1 MQPGPA
7 RNRPKIALVHHDTAR
22 TTQARSCWRSV
33 ERPRRARKRPKFVL
47 AQHGTARTSSI
58 VELKTF
64 WHDSAI
70 QLEIDPK
77 SSLRSML
84 LPGLVRNRP
93 KIVLVQHDSVEHA
106 CESGRMALPEKLVFL
121 FPFRCALRHTDLAA
135 PYGHYCPRREREHR
149 TIKRR
154 CQPGPNTWPCASRT
168 ELEGVRSMEDGDA
181 L

>member
-1 MQPGPA
+1 MIQPGPLKLDLA
-7 RNRPKIALVHHDTAR
+7 GAA
-22 TTQARSCWRSV
+22 CSV
-33 ERPRRARKRPKFVL
+33 ERPRRARKRPKFML

-58 VELKTF
+58 VDPKTF

-106 CESGRMALPEKLVFL
+106 NPEGWRYWK
-121 FPFRCALRHTDLAA
+121 
-135 PYGHYCPRREREHR
+135 
-149 TIKRR
+149 
-154 CQPGPNTWPCASRT
+154 N
-168 ELEGVRSMEDGDA
+168 
-181 L
+181 